1 MADQTPKLLR
11 RRETPIIRLIP
22 NMLTIG
28 AICAGLTALRF
39 GFEGDFDRAVR
50 LILLAAV
57 LDGIDG
63 RLARLL
69 KCQSQIGAELDSLA
83 DFFNFGVAPA
93 FIIYIWAFQ
102 DLRSFG
108 WIAVLIYVIC
118 CVIRL
123 ARFNVDSKSEVKTS
137 DPRFFT
143 GVPSPAGALLVMM
156 PMFFSFIFVD
166 GAALDASALDPAATA
181 SVAGSGTQT
190 AAPEAPSIASV
201 AMAVYMVVVGLLMI
215 SRIPTY
221 SFKMM
226 AISRENVKFL
236 IIGFVILVAALFTYL
251 WATLLVLDIIYVIGI
266 LWALQKAKTPPEQQE

>member
-181 SVAGSGTQT
+181 TVAGSGGQT

>member
-1 MADQTPKLLR
+1 MIPTERKPRRKLQ
-11 RRETPIIRLIP
+11 TPIIRLIP
-22 NMLTIG
+22 NMMTIG

-39 GFEGDFDRAVR
+39 GVEGDFDRAVR

-123 ARFNVDSKSEVKTS
+123 ARFNVDSKAEVKSS
-137 DPRFFT
+137 DPNFFV
-143 GVPSPAGALLVMM
+143 GVPSPAGAMLVMM
-156 PMFFSFIFVD
+156 PMFFSFLFVD
-166 GAALDASALDPAATA
+166 
-181 SVAGSGTQT
+181 
-190 AAPEAPSIASV
+190 APVISPVLMS
-201 AMAVYMVVVGLLMI
+201 VYMVVVGLLMI
-215 SRIPTY
+215 SRVPTY
-221 SFKMM
+221 SFKMV

-251 WATLLVLDIIYVIGI
+251 WATLLVLDLIYVIGI
-266 LWALQKAKTPPEQQE
+266 VWALQGAKRLSKNQE